1 MRKAH
6 TCFFM
11 FFLFTA
17 VLYAGNREM
26 KGSRLSVTGGAY
38 FMQDEVFKE
47 VYGDSAWAFYG
58 EYSYRLPFILKQHI
72 EIGVEYRFLS
82 DKGKLTV
89 TKEEV
94 DLMMSDITF
103 SLRYLFDLKRFIPF
117 IGPGL
122 DYIMYKEK
130 YPPTFPVSSTKG
142 SVLGFSFQGGCYYDF
157 SSSLGAKV
165 CVKYSHAQTEEGE
178 VTADIGGIGIT
189 AGLVFRFNL

>member
-1 MRKAH
+1 M
-6 TCFFM
+6 
-11 FFLFTA
+11 
-17 VLYAGNREM
+17 LYAGNEEI
-26 KGSRLSVTGGAY
+26 KSSRLSVAGGAY

-47 VYGDSAWAFYG
+47 VYGDSAWVFYG
-58 EYSYRLPFILKQHI
+58 EYSYRLPFLLNRHI

-94 DLMMSDITF
+94 DLAISDFTL
-103 SLRYLFDLKRFIPF
+103 SLRYLFDLKRFIIF

-122 DYIMYKEK
+122 DYIIYKEK

-165 CVKYSHAQTEEGE
+165 CVKYSHAQAEEGS
-178 VTADIGGIGIT
+178 VKADLGGIGIK